1 MEHGQR
7 SEDILQDHTPS
18 LNKISN
24 TCIKKTGNSN
34 KNLLTSKLTNNTSAI
49 GLQHRQNLS
58 RTVYRMHGMN

>member
-18 LNKISN
+18 LNKTSN
-24 TCIKKTGNSN
+24 TCIEKTGNSN

-49 GLQHRQNLS
+49 GLQHIDKISLPIECP
-58 RTVYRMHGMN
+58 V